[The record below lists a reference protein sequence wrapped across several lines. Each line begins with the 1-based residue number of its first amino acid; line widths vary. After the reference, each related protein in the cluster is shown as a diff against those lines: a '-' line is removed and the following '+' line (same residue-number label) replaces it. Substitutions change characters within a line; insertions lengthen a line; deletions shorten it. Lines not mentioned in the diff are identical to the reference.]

1 MEYPVNGIGSCGP
14 IEATPINNRDGSRAD
29 RNLQTGAARSDTV
42 KIGITCY
49 PTYGGSG
56 IVATELGK
64 ELADRGHEIHFISY
78 ALPMRLN
85 TGCANIQFHEVEVT
99 NYPLFDHPPYALALA
114 TKMAEVAEVY
124 GLDLLHCHYAIPHS
138 VSAFLAK
145 SMLLP
150 RKLPVVTTLHGT
162 DITLVGSDRS
172 YLPITR
178 FSIDQSD
185 GVTAVSNYLKEATI
199 HVIGARNDIEVI
211 YNFVNCDK
219 YKPSENRDLKD
230 HFAPE
235 GQKILIHVSNF
246 RAVKRPAEVVSIFAR
261 FQRHVPAVLLM
272 VGDRPER
279 SKAEWTARH
288 AGIERKVYFLGKQDN
303 IEELIGL
310 SDLLLLPSET
320 ESFGLVALEA
330 MACEVPVVA
339 SRVGGLPE
347 VFTDGV
353 EGFLVDPQ
361 DIGKMAERS
370 IKILADP
377 ALRREMGKRAREK
390 AHARFCSNRIIPLYE
405 NHYRRVIERTGLP

>member
-1 MEYPVNGIGSCGP
+1 MRCLCG
-14 IEATPINNRDGSRAD
+14 
-29 RNLQTGAARSDTV
+29 NLLFHLEEERV

-85 TGCANIQFHEVEVT
+85 TPLANIHFHEVEVPA
-99 NYPLFDHPPYALALA
+99 YPLFDHPPYTLVLA
-114 TKMAEVAEVY
+114 TKMAEIAESQN
-124 GLDLLHCHYAIPHS
+124 LDLLHCHYAIPHS

-145 SMLLP
+145 SMLHP

-185 GVTAVSNYLKEATI
+185 GVTAVSRFLKEATVN
-199 HVIGARNDIEVI
+199 VIGAKNDIGVI
-211 YNFVNCDK
+211 YNFVNCEK
-219 YKPSENRDLKD
+219 YKPSENSTLRN
-230 HFAPE
+230 HFALPNE
-235 GQKILIHVSNF
+235 RILIHVSNF
-246 RAVKRPAEVVSIFAR
+246 RPVKRPTDVVGIFALV
-261 FQRHVPAVLLM
+261 QQKIPSVLLM
-272 VGDRPER
+272 VGDGPER
-279 SKAEWTARH
+279 SNAEWAARNS
-288 AGIERKVYFLGKQDN
+288 GIDQKVHFLGKQEN
-303 IEELIGL
+303 IEELIGI

-339 SRVGGLPE
+339 SKVGGLPE
-347 VFTDGV
+347 VVTDGEDGYLV
-353 EGFLVDPQ
+353 EPG
-361 DIGKMAERS
+361 DIRQMAARAIS
-370 IKILADP
+370 ILADNST
-377 ALRREMGKRAREK
+377 RKEMGQRARAK
-390 AHARFCSNRIIPLYE
+390 AQDQFCSTKIIAMYE
-405 NHYRRVIERTGLP
+405 NYYQKVLDKA

>member
-1 MEYPVNGIGSCGP
+1 
-14 IEATPINNRDGSRAD
+14 
-29 RNLQTGAARSDTV
+29 V

-85 TGCANIQFHEVEVT
+85 KVLANIHFHEVEVPA
-99 NYPLFDHPPYALALA
+99 YPLFDHPPYTLVLA
-114 TKMAEVAEVY
+114 TKMAEIAVSQH
-124 GLDLLHCHYAIPHS
+124 LDLLHCHYAIPHS

-145 SMLLP
+145 SMLYP
-150 RKLPVVTTLHGT
+150 HKLPIVTTLHGT

-185 GVTAVSNYLKEATI
+185 GVTAVSQFLRKATRD
-199 HVIGARNDIEVI
+199 VIGAKNEIEVI

-219 YKPSENRDLKD
+219 YKPSVNRELKGY
-230 HFAPE
+230 FAPKNE
-235 GQKILIHVSNF
+235 KVLIHISNF
-246 RAVKRPAEVVSIFAR
+246 RPVKRPTDVVDVFSRVQQKI
-261 FQRHVPAVLLM
+261 PSVLLM
-272 VGDRPER
+272 VGDGPER
-279 SKAEWTARH
+279 SNAEWSALNQ
-288 AGIERKVYFLGKQDN
+288 GLDRKVHFLGKQEN
-303 IEELIGL
+303 IEELLGV

-339 SRVGGLPE
+339 SDVGGLPE
-347 VFTDGV
+347 VIKNGK
-353 EGFLVDPQ
+353 EGFLVAPRN
-361 DIGKMAERS
+361 IEKMAERS
-370 IKILADP
+370 LLILADDP
-377 ALRREMGKRAREK
+377 LRKEMGKRARK
-390 AHARFCSNRIIPLYE
+390 RARSRFCSTKIIPSYE
-405 NHYRRVIERTGLP
+405 EFYRNIIDRS

>member
-1 MEYPVNGIGSCGP
+1 
-14 IEATPINNRDGSRAD
+14 
-29 RNLQTGAARSDTV
+29 L

-85 TGCANIQFHEVEVT
+85 GASEKIQFHEVEVT
-99 NYPLFDHPPYALALA
+99 TYPLFDHPPYALALA
-114 TKMAEVAEVY
+114 TKMAEIAEIQ

-145 SMLLP
+145 SMLHP
-150 RKLPVVTTLHGT
+150 RKLPVITTLHGT

-185 GVTAVSNYLKEATI
+185 GVTAVSHFLKDATI
-199 HVIGARNDIEVI
+199 KIIGARNHIEVI

-219 YKPSENRDLKD
+219 YKPSTNQQLKS
-230 HFAPE
+230 HFAPAGE
-235 GQKILIHVSNF
+235 KILIHVSNF
-246 RAVKRPAEVVSIFAR
+246 RAVKRPTDVVEIFEIV
-261 FQRHVPAVLLM
+261 QREVPAVLLM
-272 VGDRPER
+272 VGDGPER
-279 SKAEWTARH
+279 SSAEWAARNS
-288 AGIERKVYFLGKQDN
+288 GVERKVHFMGKQDR
-303 IEELIGL
+303 IEELIGI
-310 SDLLLLPSET
+310 SDLLLLPSEN

-339 SRVGGLPE
+339 SNVGGLPE
-347 VFTDGV
+347 VVSDGV
-353 EGFLVDPQ
+353 DGFLVECRNVNEMAKQALTVLCDP
-361 DIGKMAERS
+361 S
-370 IKILADP
+370 
-377 ALRREMGKRAREK
+377 RRKEMGKRARET
-390 AHARFCSNRIIPLYE
+390 ASARFCSTKIIPQYE
-405 NHYRRVIERTGLP
+405 QYYRQVLNGG

>member
-1 MEYPVNGIGSCGP
+1 
-14 IEATPINNRDGSRAD
+14 
-29 RNLQTGAARSDTV
+29 V

-85 TGCANIQFHEVEVT
+85 SPRANIHFLEVEVT
-99 NYPLFDHPPYALALA
+99 NYPLFDHPPYTLALA
-114 TKMAEVAEVY
+114 TKMAEVAEAHQ
-124 GLDLLHCHYAIPHS
+124 LDLLHCHYAIPHS

-145 SMLLP
+145 SMLQP
-150 RKLPVVTTLHGT
+150 RRLPVVTTLHGT

-185 GVTAVSNYLKEATI
+185 GVTAVSRYLKDAT
-199 HVIGARNDIEVI
+199 VSLFGVNNQIEVI

-219 YKPSENRDLKD
+219 YKPSSNPDLKNYL
-230 HFAPE
+230 APGGE
-235 GQKILIHVSNF
+235 KMLIHISNF
-246 RAVKRPAEVVSIFAR
+246 RAVKRTNDVVEIFAR
-261 FQRHVPAVLLM
+261 VQEKLPAVLLM
-272 VGDRPER
+272 VGDGPER
-279 SKAEWTARH
+279 SSAEWAVH
-288 AGIERKVYFLGKQDN
+288 QKHLEPKVRFLGKQDN
-303 IEELIGL
+303 IEELLGI

-347 VFTDGV
+347 VVTDG
-353 EGFLVDPQ
+353 EDGFLVEPRNTA
-361 DIGKMAERS
+361 KMADCS
-370 IKILADP
+370 IFVLAN
-377 ALRREMGKRAREK
+377 ASVQKEMGKKARQK
-390 AHARFCSNRIIPLYE
+390 AHAHFCSNKIIASYE
-405 NHYRRVIERTGLP
+405 NYYRTVLERR

>member
-1 MEYPVNGIGSCGP
+1 M
-14 IEATPINNRDGSRAD
+14 
-29 RNLQTGAARSDTV
+29 

-56 IVATELGK
+56 IVATELGM

-78 ALPMRLN
+78 ALPMRLDG
-85 TGCANIQFHEVEVT
+85 THPNIQFHEVEMAT
-99 NYPLFDHPPYALALA
+99 YPLFDHPPYALALA
-114 TKMAEVAEVY
+114 TKMAEIAEIQ

-185 GVTAVSNYLKEATI
+185 GVTAVSNFLKEATI
-199 HVIGARNDIEVI
+199 KVIGVKNNIEVI

-219 YKPSENRDLKD
+219 YKPSANQDLRNY
-230 HFAPE
+230 FAPKGE
-235 GQKILIHVSNF
+235 KILIHVSNF
-246 RAVKRPAEVVSIFAR
+246 RAVKRPADVVGIFVRVQAEI
-261 FQRHVPAVLLM
+261 PAVLLM
-272 VGDRPER
+272 VGDGPER
-279 SKAEWTARH
+279 SNAEWAARNR
-288 AGIERKVYFLGKQDN
+288 GVEKKVHFMGKQDN
-303 IEELIGL
+303 IEDLIGI
-310 SDLLLLPSET
+310 SDLLLLPSEN

-339 SRVGGLPE
+339 SKVGGLPE
-347 VFTDGV
+347 VLTDGV
-353 EGFLVDPQ
+353 EGFLAEPRNVE
-361 DIGKMAERS
+361 GMAERALD
-370 IKILADP
+370 ILTSESR
-377 ALRREMGKRAREK
+377 RREMGKRARER
-390 AHARFCSNRIIPLYE
+390 AQLLFCSTKIIPLYE
-405 NHYRRVIERTGLP
+405 DYYRKVLNC